1 MNEEKGSIVP
11 NGLGVYEVADIKVQM
26 FGLCTKVK

>member
-1 MNEEKGSIVP
+1 MIAITH